1 MCDISWPCRCKRHM
15 ANFAML
21 LHSKQVVTSRTNFDI
36 LISPTYRTCGGIPS
50 DSKSTGVFHGAG
62 TASQFYPGGRRPV
75 HGPAGSEPA
84 DFRIGKRAGPSAFL
98 PQLPQRSPH
107 PGRHGVFQKMSENS
121 GRIPGQRGGRP
132 AGPGGLSRFP
142 NPGHHAGHLRTKA
155 AHTLSALSH
164 GLSPC
169 LAAYPWL

>member
-1 MCDISWPCRCKRHM
+1 MTLNQLECFMVLAQRLNFTQAADDLFM
-15 ANFAML
+15 AQPAL
-21 LHSKQVVTSRTNFDI
+21 SR
-36 LISPTYRTCGGIPS
+36 LISALEKELDLQLFYRNSRSVALTP
-50 DSKSTGVFHGAG
+50 AG
-62 TASQFYPGGRRPV
+62 TVFFKKCPKILDEYR
-75 HGPAGSEPA
+75 GS
-84 DFRIGKRAGPSAFL
+84 
-98 PQLPQRSPH
+98 
-107 PGRHGVFQKMSENS
+107 VV
-121 GRIPGQRGGRP
+121 GRP